1 MKYGLD
7 MEPMVVKEFKELS
20 GPQVEV
26 FKCGLLIHPDI
37 YWMGCS
43 PDGIIYDPNEN
54 PSVGILEIKSLF
66 SMKGKSIEECLEL
79 KRDICIHRDN
89 NGEIRL
95 KQNHKYYFQLQG
107 LMGISGLLWSK
118 FCIHSKE
125 GSENLFVQ
133 KIEFDPGV
141 FHKVTS
147 KVHELYFS
155 HCLPYFLRK

>member
-43 PDGIIYDPNEN
+43 PDGIIYDSNEN

-79 KRDICIHRDN
+79 KRYICIHRDS

-95 KQNHKYYFQLQG
+95 KDNHKYYFQLQG
-107 LMGISGLLWSK
+107 LVGISGLL
-118 FCIHSKE
+118 
-125 GSENLFVQ
+125 
-133 KIEFDPGV
+133 
-141 FHKVTS
+141 
-147 KVHELYFS
+147 
-155 HCLPYFLRK
+155 